1 MNRTI
6 RKKSDITEEVLRPSQ
21 TTEAQR
27 REWAIAQLRKKA
39 EELGKLPRKADFVD
53 VDCIRIKAALGP
65 WPRALEAAG
74 LKIPKAERVQNK
86 KMELNTVIST
96 ITPLDDAAMVA
107 ARERQAQLAKPPG
120 SLGRLEDLSIQ
131 LAGITGSVHNT
142 IEKKHLLVFAADNGV
157 VEEGVSSAPQ
167 SVTLMQTINLTRA
180 KTGASTLCKHF
191 GCGITVCDVGV
202 NADIPEPKVLNRKI
216 AYGTHNIV
224 KGPAMSRKQAVKAI
238 MTGIELAKETE
249 ADVIGIG
256 EMGIGNTT
264 TSSAV
269 LSVLLNADVD
279 AVTGRGGGITDESF
293 LKKKQVI
300 KTAIDVNKPDKNDVI
315 DVLAKVG
322 GFDIAAM
329 CGAFL
334 GSAAT
339 RRPVVI
345 DGFISAVAALCA
357 YKLSPNVRGYLI
369 PSHASYEIG
378 YKLAMDAMD
387 LQPMLLLGMRLGE
400 GSGCPLAFEILDA
413 ACTII
418 NDMATFDQAGI
429 DDGYLDEIREGDKFS
444 VEGAK

>member
-1 MNRTI
+1 
-6 RKKSDITEEVLRPSQ
+6 
-21 TTEAQR
+21 
-27 REWAIAQLRKKA
+27 
-39 EELGKLPRKADFVD
+39 
-53 VDCIRIKAALGP
+53 
-65 WPRALEAAG
+65 
-74 LKIPKAERVQNK
+74 
-86 KMELNTVIST
+86 MELNTYLDFIK
-96 ITPLDDAAMVA
+96 PLDEAAMTT

-131 LAGITGSVHNT
+131 LAGITGKVHNE
-142 IEKKHLLVFAADNGV
+142 IEKKHLLVFSADNGV
-157 VEEGVSSAPQ
+157 VAEGVSSAPQ
-167 SVTLMQTINLTRA
+167 SVTLMQTINLTRH

-191 GCGITVCDVGV
+191 GCEITVCDVGV
-202 NADIPEPKVLNRKI
+202 NADIKEPKVLNRKI

-224 KGPAMSRKQAVKAI
+224 KGPAMSRAQAMQAI
-238 MTGIELAKETE
+238 MTGFELAQATV

-269 LSVLLNADVD
+269 LSVLLDADVE
-279 AVTGRGGGITDESF
+279 AVTGRGGGITDDSF

-300 KTAIDVNKPDKNDVI
+300 KDAITINNPDKNDVV

-334 GSAAT
+334 GCAAK
-339 RRPVVI
+339 RCPVVI

-357 YKLSPNVRGYLI
+357 YKLCPNAVQYFI

-378 YKLAMDAMD
+378 YKLAMDAMN
-387 LQPMLLLGMRLGE
+387 LQPLFLLGMRLGE

-413 ACTII
+413 ACAIL

-444 VEGAK
+444 VEGCR

>member
-1 MNRTI
+1 M
-6 RKKSDITEEVLRPSQ
+6 EL
-21 TTEAQR
+21 
-27 REWAIAQLRKKA
+27 KA
-39 EELGKLPRKADFVD
+39 YLDSILPLD
-53 VDCIRIKAALGP
+53 
-65 WPRALEAAG
+65 EAAM
-74 LKIPKAERVQNK
+74 A
-86 KMELNTVIST
+86 
-96 ITPLDDAAMVA
+96 A
-107 ARERQAQLAKPPG
+107 ARQRQAQLAKPPG
-120 SLGRLEDLSIQ
+120 SLGRLEDLSVQ
-131 LAGITGSVHNT
+131 LAGITGKVHNK

-157 VEEGVSSAPQ
+157 VAEGVSSAPQ
-167 SVTLMQTINLTRA
+167 SVTLMQTINLTRH

-191 GCGITVCDVGV
+191 GCAITVCDVGV
-202 NADIPEPKVLNRKI
+202 NADIKEPKVLNRKI
-216 AYGTHNIV
+216 AYGTQNIV
-224 KGPAMSRKQAVKAI
+224 CGPAMSREQAIQAI
-238 MTGIELAKETE
+238 MTGIELARNTD

-269 LSVLLNADVD
+269 LSVLLDADVE
-279 AVTGRGGGITDESF
+279 AVTGRGGGITDQSF

-300 KTAIDVNKPDKNDVI
+300 KDAIAINQPDKNDVI
-315 DVLAKVG
+315 DVLSKVG

-329 CGAFL
+329 CGAFI
-334 GSAAT
+334 GCAAT

-357 YKLSPNVRGYLI
+357 YKLCPNSVQYFI

-378 YKLAMDAMD
+378 YKLAMDAMN
-387 LQPMLLLGMRLGE
+387 LQPLVLLGMRLGE

-413 ACTII
+413 ACAII